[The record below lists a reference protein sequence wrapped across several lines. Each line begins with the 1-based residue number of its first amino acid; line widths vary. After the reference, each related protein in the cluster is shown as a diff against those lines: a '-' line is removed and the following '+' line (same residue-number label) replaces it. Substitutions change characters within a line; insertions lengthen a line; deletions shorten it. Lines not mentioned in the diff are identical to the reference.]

1 MGFPSGAVVKNPPA
15 DAGDAR
21 TQETWVRSLSQEDP
35 LEKDMATHSSILA
48 WRTLW
53 TEEPGRL
60 LSLGLQR
67 VGHDYEAYLAH
78 MHTFLSR
85 KGIVN
90 NKVLRLLNT
99 LIYKVLRTLLVSICL
114 MSLSYVLITIY

>member
-1 MGFPSGAVVKNPPA
+1 
-15 DAGDAR
+15 
-21 TQETWVRSLSQEDP
+21 
-35 LEKDMATHSSILA
+35 MATHSSTLV

-53 TEEPGRL
+53 REEPGSL
-60 LSLGLQR
+60 LSFGLQR
-67 VGHDYEAYLAH
+67 VRHDYKAYLAH

-99 LIYKVLRTLLVSICL
+99 LIYKVLRMVLVFICL

>member
-1 MGFPSGAVVKNPPA
+1 
-15 DAGDAR
+15 
-21 TQETWVRSLSQEDP
+21 
-35 LEKDMATHSSILA
+35 MATHSSTLA

-60 LSLGLQR
+60 LLSLGLQK

-90 NKVLRLLNT
+90 NKVLRLSNT
-99 LIYKVLRTLLVSICL
+99 LIYKVLRTVLVSICL
-114 MSLSYVLITIY
+114 MSVSYVLITIY

>member
-1 MGFPSGAVVKNPPA
+1 MLVC
-15 DAGDAR
+15 
-21 TQETWVRSLSQEDP
+21 SLSREDP